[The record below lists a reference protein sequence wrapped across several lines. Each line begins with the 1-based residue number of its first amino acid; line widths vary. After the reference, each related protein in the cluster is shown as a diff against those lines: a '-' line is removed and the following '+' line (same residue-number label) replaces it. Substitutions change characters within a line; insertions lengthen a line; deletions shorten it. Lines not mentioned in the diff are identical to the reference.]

1 MIIRG
6 EKVLLRPIHVADFPK
21 LVSWSND
28 PEVSKYVEGEYPK
41 TLEEYPLW
49 HREQQSDRHSH
60 HLAITTHS
68 DVLIGQI
75 ELDHI
80 AWRSGDAELRIRIGE
95 KEFWDRGY
103 GTDAVR
109 TLVEHAFSTMRLNR
123 VYLRVLNVNK
133 RAIRCYE
140 KVGFRKEGRIRRPGP
155 DGEEITILL
164 MRILASEYFA
174 RLRRLSAR
182 TADARAQVG

>member
-6 EKVLLRPIHVADFPK
+6 EKVVLRPIRPADLPKFVA
-21 LVSWSND
+21 WSND
-28 PEVSKYVEGEYPK
+28 PEVSRFVEGEYPK
-41 TLEEYPLW
+41 DLEECLEW
-49 HREQQSDRHSH
+49 RRRRQGDRHSV
-60 HLAITTHS
+60 HLAVETNDHL
-68 DVLIGQI
+68 LIGHI

-95 KEFWDRGY
+95 KEYWDRGY

-109 TLVEHAFSTMRLNR
+109 ALVAHAFTHMRLSR
-123 VYLRVLNVNK
+123 VYLRVLSLNK

-140 KVGFRKEGRIRRPGP
+140 KAGFRKEGRLRRPGP

-164 MRILASEYFA
+164 MRHLGSEYLA
-174 RLRRLSAR
+174 GPAGTPGRIVHRHA
-182 TADARAQVG
+182 G